1 MSANAG
7 GRALALGPVGAGLA
21 LCACLGAAGVLDW
34 VPEGPAAIL
43 ARACAGVAL
52 FLWPLALIA
61 RMAPSEPAVLKSLTL
76 TLLLA
81 PVGAAAFYTLAH
93 LAVDSRTAVLLTLLA
108 AAAMQWPARGQ
119 RLALMAMGPGA
130 KAAACLA
137 VVCAM
142 LCAALLLRGNA
153 SRVSY
158 HGLLHSALVQ
168 AVGRQVPPQNP
179 FFAGAD
185 LSYYWFYHA
194 MGACIAGACR
204 LAPTLALAAINV
216 WAAFTMP
223 LALYFWCAPLLG
235 RARRELCATL
245 LAIFGLNALGGI
257 LWLMHGM
264 PWQAPAEPMELLG
277 VLRGGVGAWDA
288 RLAFAFSKFAN
299 LSSYPASLTLLI
311 GANLCAAHA
320 LRHGR
325 RPWVGMCACLHG
337 ATLLVNPITGG
348 IGAAATVLAAL
359 GFGYPKARLRLPL
372 LIALWCLPGLW
383 LTLQASAGYGGSV
396 AQLVVPDGA
405 KLWGVLAP
413 LLPLIVAA
421 SFLLLRFGPAARA
434 ERAAEH
440 AASQA
445 TLDGESAQSRNL
457 KPAWAQLCIAALVPL
472 TLAPLVE
479 LPYSN
484 EYKLIRLS
492 AVPLAILAAGGL
504 ALALERGGMLR
515 WVGRLTILVLGVGS
529 LASAGLGLRSYA
541 AFARIELPLSEQGG
555 VLLPIAEPGSAPNP
569 AQDLARAYAWL
580 QRTTSQASLGP
591 VLIANT
597 PGGQTEA
604 FGSAASPHRFTLPGV
619 GRNLQGH
626 EAPVFA
632 GLDLYADRPSQ
643 VLSDSTPMLRERLID
658 LAGLY
663 GDPSPWPAPAVQR
676 LKQLQRD
683 VLVLITA
690 ADRNYLGDVEGNL
703 TALGF
708 QEVFG
713 SNEVRILAFPAE
725 FAASLQQRSAS
736 PSAPAGDPQ

>member
-1 MSANAG
+1 MNAG

-21 LCACLGAAGVLDW
+21 LCACVGAAGVLDRL
-34 VPEGPAAIL
+34 PEGPAAIL
-43 ARACAGVAL
+43 ARTCAGVAL
-52 FLWPLALIA
+52 LLWPLALIA
-61 RMAPSEPAVLKSLTL
+61 RLAPSEPAVLKSLTL
-76 TLLLA
+76 SLLLA

-93 LAVDSRTAVLLTLLA
+93 LGVDSRTAVLLTLLA
-108 AAAMQWPARGQ
+108 VAAVQWSARGQ
-119 RLALMAMGPGA
+119 RLALISLGPGA

-137 VVCAM
+137 VFCAL
-142 LCAALLLRGNA
+142 LCAFLLLRGNA

-168 AVGRQVPPQNP
+168 AVERRAPPQNP
-179 FFAGAD
+179 FFAGAE

-194 MGACIAGACR
+194 MGACIAGACK

-216 WAAFTMP
+216 WAATTMP

-235 RARRELCATL
+235 RARRELGATL

-257 LWLMHGM
+257 LWLLHGM
-264 PWQAPAEPMELLG
+264 PWQAPTEPMELLG

-288 RLAFAFSKFAN
+288 RLAFGFSKFAN

-320 LRHGR
+320 LRHGK

-359 GFGYPKARLRLPL
+359 GCSSSRARLRLPL

-396 AQLVVPDGA
+396 AQFVLPSGA
-405 KLWGVLAP
+405 KLWGVVAP

-421 SFLLLRFGPAARA
+421 SFLLLKFGPAARA
-434 ERAAEH
+434 ERRAAQ
-440 AASQA
+440 AAVQA
-445 TLDGESAQSRNL
+445 TSSGGSEPARNL
-457 KPAWAQLCIAALVPL
+457 KPAWAQLCSAALLPL
-472 TLAPLVE
+472 LLAPMIE

-484 EYKLIRLS
+484 EYKLIRLG
-492 AVPLAILAAGGL
+492 AVPLSILAVGGL
-504 ALALERGGMLR
+504 ALALERGGPLR
-515 WVGRLTILVLGVGS
+515 WVGRLTMVVLGVGS
-529 LASAGLGLRSYA
+529 IATAGLGVRSYA
-541 AFARIELPLSEQGG
+541 AFARMELPLVEQGG
-555 VLLPIAEPGSAPNP
+555 LLLPLAEPASTQNP
-569 AQDLARAYAWL
+569 ARDLARAYAWL
-580 QRTTSQASLGP
+580 QRATSQASLGP

-604 FGSAASPHRFTLPGV
+604 FGSASSPHRFTLPGV

-626 EAPVFA
+626 EAPVFT

-643 VLSDSTPMLRERLID
+643 VLSDKTPMLRERLID

-690 ADRNYLGDVEGNL
+690 ADRKYRGDVEGNL

-708 QEVFG
+708 QAVFG
-713 SNEVRILAFPAE
+713 LNEVAILAYPAE
-725 FAASLQQRSAS
+725 FAKSLRARAAAQSAS
-736 PSAPAGDPQ
+736 PGDGQ